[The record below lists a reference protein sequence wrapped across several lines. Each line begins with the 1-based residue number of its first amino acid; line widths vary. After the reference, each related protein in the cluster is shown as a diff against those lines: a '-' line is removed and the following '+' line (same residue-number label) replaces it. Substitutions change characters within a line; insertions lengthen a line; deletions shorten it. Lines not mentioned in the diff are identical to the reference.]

1 MEIRC
6 LGKYLKYLSLVIFQ
20 VKRADLYPVLGKQVK
35 DILSKREARVRRW
48 RQSAQ
53 GSGDLGDLRFSAE
66 NTGEVSLS

>member
-35 DILSKREARVRRW
+35 DILSKRKARVRTW
-48 RQSAQ
+48 RQSPQ
-53 GSGDLGDLRFSAE
+53 GSGDLCHFCFSAE
-66 NTGEVSLS
+66 NSGEVSLS